1 MIEETRGRPQKDPE
15 ETLSEQIAIAVSP
28 SQEEIAR
35 LESDRCEVSVSEL
48 VRGVFF
54 NGSLI
59 YATRFGHS
67 DISETLVNR
76 SDWLE
81 IRRHYSEPFPRDF
94 QKLRDITTEI
104 TDIIVKDLR
113 DGQTL
118 EEVEHFLED
127 LEERLFEIYGEYY
140 FRRGDRK
147 ELREEKENKRKTS
160 KIQIRVRKKD
170 WEWIDQVNRSCEVM
184 EGNSSFVRRVL
195 FLWIRMNEMF
205 TRRRS
210 LLNDIITEVI
220 RLKQTIIIKKSD
232 EFIFTK
238 DGKEQ
243 IKEKSEIIE
252 EIAEEGEKIA
262 GSIEEVQR
270 QKGFRSLRR

>member
-1 MIEETRGRPQKDPE
+1 MMEETRGRPQKDPE
-15 ETLSEQIAIAVSP
+15 ETFSKQIAIPVSP
-28 SQEEIAR
+28 SQKEIAK
-35 LESDRCEVSVSEL
+35 LEADRCEVSVSEL

-127 LEERLFEIYGEYY
+127 LKERLLEIYGEYNI
-140 FRRGDRK
+140 RRENRK
-147 ELREEKENKRKTS
+147 EVREDKENKRKMS
-160 KIQIRVRKKD
+160 KIQVRVRKKD
-170 WEWIDQVNRSCEVM
+170 WDWIDQVNRSCEVM
-184 EGNSSFVRRVL
+184 EGNSSFVRRVV
-195 FLWIRMNEMF
+195 FFWIRMNEVF
-205 TRRRS
+205 TRTKPPVDDV
-210 LLNDIITEVI
+210 LTEVFEP
-220 RLKQTIIIKKSD
+220 KQTIQERMD
-232 EFIFTK
+232 DVTPPME
-238 DGKEQ
+238 
-243 IKEKSEIIE
+243 EKAEVIE
-252 EIAEEGEKIA
+252 EIKEELKTISDLINGIH
-262 GSIEEVQR
+262 R
-270 QKGFRSLRR
+270 QKGFQSLYR

>member
-54 NGSLI
+54 NGSLA
-59 YATRFGHS
+59 YARRFGRS
-67 DISETLVNR
+67 DISDTLVNAL
-76 SDWLE
+76 DGPE
-81 IRRHYSEPFPRDF
+81 IRKYYSEPMPRDF
-94 QKLRDITTEI
+94 QELRAIATE
-104 TDIIVKDLR
+104 TRAKDLR
-113 DGQTL
+113 GGQTL
-118 EEVEHFLED
+118 EEVGRFLED
-127 LEERLFEIYGEYY
+127 LEERLLEIYGEYY